1 MQLYGLACILICEIA
16 FTDPQVT
23 VFPLSGFVSHLES
36 LKKLNDLDRLLV
48 YETALD
54 CIEVRVAKS
63 LQTCFQIHNYHSYFQ
78 IGC

>member
-1 MQLYGLACILICEIA
+1 MQLYGLVCILICEIA
-16 FTDPQVT
+16 FTDPQVN
-23 VFPLSGFVSHLES
+23 VFPISGFVGHLES
-36 LKKLNDLDRLLV
+36 LKQLNDLARLLI

-63 LQTCFQIHNYHSYFQ
+63 LQTRFETHNYHSYFQ